1 LKIARIRFTGV
12 ASRIVHSTPASLL
25 ERLRKPHDAEA
36 WDRFVRLYSPL
47 LVYWAKKFRLGDDD
61 AADLVQE
68 IFALLLETLPNF
80 QYDPARRFRGWL
92 WTVACNKYRERL
104 RRKAP
109 VPLQDGDDVVARSS
123 SDDPDEQEYRQYISR
138 RALELMQQ
146 QFQPNTWK
154 ACWETVV
161 NGRDVAE
168 VAAELGMTARAVY
181 IARCRVLRRL
191 RQELAGLFE

>member
-1 LKIARIRFTGV
+1 ML
-12 ASRIVHSTPASLL
+12 STPASLL
-25 ERLRKPHDAEA
+25 ERLREPHDAEA
-36 WDRFVRLYSPL
+36 WERFVRLYSPL
-47 LVYWAKKFRLGDDD
+47 LVYWAKKFRLGDED
-61 AADLVQE
+61 AADFVQD
-68 IFALLLETLPNF
+68 IFALLLEALPRF

-104 RRKAP
+104 RHKAP
-109 VPLQDGDDVVARSS
+109 CPLQDGEDLVARPSS
-123 SDDPDEQEYRQYISR
+123 EDPDEQEYRQYISR
-138 RALELMQQ
+138 RALELMQR

-168 VAAELGMTARAVY
+168 VAGELGMTARAVY
-181 IARCRVLRRL
+181 VARCRVLRRL

>member
-1 LKIARIRFTGV
+1 ML
-12 ASRIVHSTPASLL
+12 STPASLL
-25 ERLRKPHDAEA
+25 ERLREPHDAEA
-36 WDRFVRLYSPL
+36 WERFVRLYSPL
-47 LVYWAKKFRLGDDD
+47 LVHWAKRFRLSDHD
-61 AADLVQE
+61 ASDFVQE
-68 IFALLLETLPNF
+68 IFALLLETLPSF

-92 WTVACNKYRERL
+92 WTVASNKYRERQ
-104 RRKAP
+104 RRK
-109 VPLQDGDDVVARSS
+109 VPYPLEHAESLVDRCT
-123 SDDPDEQEYRQYISR
+123 SDDPGEQEYRQYIAR

-181 IARCRVLRRL
+181 VARCRVLRRL